1 MHYVVGLLATDCAE
15 ESLAG
20 RQLGCT
26 TLDVRRIWAWHLGV
40 AYDAERDQRHEY
52 RGAAPAAFQRSVRS
66 SDGITGY
73 LLRRADA

>member
-1 MHYVVGLLATDCAE
+1 MHYVVGLLAADCAE
-15 ESLAG
+15 ESSAA

-40 AYDAERDQRHEY
+40 AYDAARDQRHED
-52 RGAAPAAFQRSVRS
+52 RGAAPAASQRRVRS
-66 SDGITGY
+66 GDRLIRD